1 MKKIDWYIIRKF
13 LTTFFFSIFLFA
25 VISVV
30 VDVSEK
36 TDDFVKSGWSFSKI
50 VMDYYIA
57 FIPHIIALLFPLFVF
72 IAVIFFTSK
81 MAGRSEIIAILAG
94 GVSFRRVLRPFVLT
108 SILLAII
115 LWIGI
120 GYVIPR
126 AEVKRTY
133 FEDRYVNGNSSYNP
147 LIPVTNNLYFRIDSF
162 TYAGIHYYDTT
173 TKSGGP
179 FFMHRVK
186 GNQLVYNL
194 RADALRWD
202 TAKHQW
208 RLDGIFERTLNGL
221 KENIAL
227 TPTRYMNFNFRPSDL
242 REDAFAKDKMTT
254 PELKRS
260 IKLEELRGTEGVNA
274 LKIEGFRRD
283 ATPVSVI
290 ILTIIGAVVA
300 SRKVRGGSGMHLAIG
315 FITAALFIVMDRF
328 STIFST
334 KGHLPPLLAAW
345 LPNIVFSF
353 VAYYLFRRAPK

>member
-36 TDDFVKSGWSFSKI
+36 TDDFVKSGWSFGKI
-50 VMDYYIA
+50 VVDYYLA

-94 GVSFRRVLRPFVLT
+94 GVSFTRVLRPFIIT
-108 SILLAII
+108 SILLAVI
-115 LWIGI
+115 LWWGI
-120 GYVIPR
+120 GYIIPR

-133 FEDRYVNGNSSYNP
+133 FEDVYVNGNSSYNP
-147 LIPVTNNLYFRIDSF
+147 LVPVTNNLYFRIDSF
-162 TYAGIHYYDTT
+162 TYAGIHYYDTVS
-173 TKSGGP
+173 KGGGP
-179 FFMHRVK
+179 FFMHRIK

-194 RADALRWD
+194 RADALHWD

-208 RLDGIFERTLNGL
+208 RLDGIFERTISGL
-221 KENIAL
+221 KEDITL
-227 TPTRYMNFNFRPSDL
+227 TPTRFMKFNFRPSDL

-254 PELKRS
+254 PELQHS
-260 IKLEELRGTEGVNA
+260 IQLEELRGTEGVNA
-274 LKIEGFRRD
+274 LRIEAYRRA

-300 SRKVRGGSGMHLAIG
+300 SRKVRGGSGAHLAIG
-315 FITAALFIVMDRF
+315 FITAALFILMDRF

-334 KGHLPPLLAAW
+334 KGNLPPIIAAW

-353 VAYYLFRRAPK
+353 VAYYQFKKAPK